1 MHASNGYYNGHIFH
15 RVIKQF
21 MIQTGDPTGTYIRM
35 YVCAL
40 LYVRREAWY
49 RYVRMCI
56 VVREEGG
63 MVQVCTYVHCC
74 T

>member
-1 MHASNGYYNGHIFH
+1 
-15 RVIKQF
+15 
-21 MIQTGDPTGTYIRM
+21 M

-40 LYVRREAWY
+40 LYVRREAY
-49 RYVRMCI
+49 TGTYVCMCI

-63 MVQVCTYVHCC
+63 MVQVCMYVHCC

>member
-1 MHASNGYYNGHIFH
+1 MVQVCMCIVV
-15 RVIKQF
+15 REE
-21 MIQTGDPTGTYIRM
+21 GDMYR

-49 RYVRMCI
+49 RYVCMCI
-56 VVREEGG
+56 VVREEGD